1 MRGCPALPGVW
12 SAAKFHLTIAG
23 ASAVGTDDEVSTDIA
38 GVSPSEAS
46 LPLREKLMVMLT
58 VSVGTEFIS
67 ARNRKGGGKSEGS

>member
-1 MRGCPALPGVW
+1 MRGRLAPLGVW
-12 SAAKFHLTIAG
+12 SAPSLHLRFAG